1 MQKIGGTILTIGY
14 VRYIKILTLPRGI
27 RVKIELFFHDSII
40 SQFPEEIDKP
50 DIKNDQ
56 KTSESC

>member
-27 RVKIELFFHDSII
+27 RVKIAFFFSRLHHLAI
-40 SQFPEEIDKP
+40 PRRDKP